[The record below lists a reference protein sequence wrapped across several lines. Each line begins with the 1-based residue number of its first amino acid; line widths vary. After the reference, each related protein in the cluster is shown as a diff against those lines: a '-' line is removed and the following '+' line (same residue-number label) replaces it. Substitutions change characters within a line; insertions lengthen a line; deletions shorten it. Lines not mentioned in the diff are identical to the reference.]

1 MIVQAGLKGKS
12 ELIVTLSNTAK
23 NIGSGSLEVLA
34 TPMLVALMENAA
46 IKALNLPEDQTS
58 VGIYLEVKH
67 FAATP
72 MGMQVWA
79 EAEIMEVEGRKLVYK
94 LEAYDEKEKIGE
106 GRHERFIVNCEKFIS
121 KANSKLG

>member
-12 ELIVTLSNTAK
+12 EFIVTSSNTAK